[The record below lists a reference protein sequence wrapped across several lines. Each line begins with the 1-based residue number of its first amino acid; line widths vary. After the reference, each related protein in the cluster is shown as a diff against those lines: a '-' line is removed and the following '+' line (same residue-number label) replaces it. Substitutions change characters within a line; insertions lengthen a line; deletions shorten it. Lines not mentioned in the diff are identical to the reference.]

1 MVEGSQIDWGGHAND
16 IEYITSEFIE
26 FNEAIEVALNFAK
39 NNSNTQVIVTA
50 DHETEGLAITM

>member
-26 FNEAIEVALNFAK
+26 FNSAIEVALNFAK
-39 NNSNTQVIVTA
+39 TIPI
-50 DHETEGLAITM
+50 LW

>member
-39 NNSNTQVIVTA
+39 NNSNT
-50 DHETEGLAITM
+50 